1 MDLEPE
7 SHLGV
12 CPGPGARCIGGSV
25 AILTVFPSDLD
36 VLGCNLTAKF
46 SYDSR
51 PFFDWI
57 SGCFSCFLHIIL

>member
-12 CPGPGARCIGGSV
+12 CPGPGARCGGGSI

-46 SYDSR
+46 SSD
-51 PFFDWI
+51 
-57 SGCFSCFLHIIL
+57 G